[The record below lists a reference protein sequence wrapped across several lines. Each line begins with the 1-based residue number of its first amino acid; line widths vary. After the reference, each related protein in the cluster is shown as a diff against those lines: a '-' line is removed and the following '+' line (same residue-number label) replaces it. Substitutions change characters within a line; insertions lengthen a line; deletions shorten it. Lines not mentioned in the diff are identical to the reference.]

1 MPSPPSAVQRLRGI
15 WRGETR
21 STSVQFLRYGVV
33 GGLAFAADFGSLY
46 ALTEWARVHYLN
58 SAAIAFL
65 IGLATNYSLSI
76 AWVFPR
82 GNLKSKWIEFG
93 VFALI
98 GAIGLAMNQFFIWFF
113 TEKVTFHYLVSKL
126 ISTAL
131 VFLWNF
137 FARKIILFRS

>member
-1 MPSPPSAVQRLRGI
+1 MTSPPSGVARLRGL
-15 WRGETR
+15 WRGETK

-33 GGLAFAADFGSLY
+33 GGVAFAADFGSLY
-46 ALTEWARVHYLN
+46 ALTEWAGVHYLN

-65 IGLATNYSLSI
+65 IGLATNYTLSVL
-76 AWVFPR
+76 WVFPR
-82 GNLKSKWIEFG
+82 GNLQSKWIEFG

-98 GAIGLAMNQFFIWFF
+98 GAIGLAMNQLFIWFF
-113 TEKVTFHYLVSKL
+113 TEKVAFHYLVSKL

-137 FARKIILFRS
+137 FARKFILFRS